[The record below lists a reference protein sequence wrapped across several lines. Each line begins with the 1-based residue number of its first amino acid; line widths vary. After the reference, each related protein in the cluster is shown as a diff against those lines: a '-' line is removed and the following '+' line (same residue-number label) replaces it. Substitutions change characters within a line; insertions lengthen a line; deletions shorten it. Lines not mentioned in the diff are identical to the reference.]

1 MAAALEETPVSYEDL
16 ADIERDFDDAETEIS
31 MYLFFFLINACA
43 APLSA
48 GIVIISDHRV
58 PCRLRS
64 EFETTSIA
72 DFEIEVRQQVALTA
86 PLYARRTKTVSQIPN
101 FWPLVLE
108 QAPPDIDQYI
118 QPSDSAL
125 LLSSLLSF
133 SVEHFEISSK
143 SNTTSG
149 DPRSVSIRFEFSP
162 NEYFSDTTL
171 EKKFWYRR
179 SKDGWSGL
187 VSEPVRIQWKKDR
200 DLTGGLLDMVC
211 SAWEV
216 EQTASDG
223 TTKPKELTPQQK
235 ALKKKIE
242 NTGMGGLSFFAWF
255 GFIGRKI
262 SAEES
267 AEAMEKDKEMR
278 KNRKNKSPPE
288 SADGDAVEDEEEDD
302 EEDDE
307 EDLDLS
313 LEIFPDGD
321 ELAIAF
327 TEDLWPS
334 AIKYFTQAQEQDALS
349 DADFESDD
357 EEAPNLVENS
367 DEESEPDL
375 NTRPAKKQRSG

>member
-1 MAAALEETPVSYEDL
+1 MSAALEETPISYEDL
-16 ADIERDFDDAETEIS
+16 ADIERDFDDAETEI
-31 MYLFFFLINACA
+31 I
-43 APLSA
+43 
-48 GIVIISDHRV
+48 
-58 PCRLRS
+58 
-64 EFETTSIA
+64 
-72 DFEIEVRQQVALTA
+72 RQQVALTA

-133 SVEHFEISSK
+133 SVDHFEISSK
-143 SNTTSG
+143 SNITSG
-149 DPRSVSIRFEFSP
+149 DPRSVSIRFDFAP
-162 NEYFSDTTL
+162 NEYFSDTRL

-200 DLTGGLLDMVC
+200 DLTGGLLDMVH

-216 EQTASDG
+216 EQASSNGTAKSK
-223 TTKPKELTPQQK
+223 TEITPQQK

-267 AEAMEKDKEMR
+267 AEAMEKDRETR
-278 KNRKNKSPPE
+278 KSRKNKLRPE
-288 SADGDAVEDEEEDD
+288 SVDSDTAEDPEDD
-302 EEDDE
+302 D

-357 EEAPNLVENS
+357 EEAPNLDQSS
-367 DEESEPDL
+367 DEESESDF